1 MEDESRPASPA
12 QVSTTGTATA
22 TPPKNSRKYLRV
34 MVDGTDPKDGEP
46 IHVNVR
52 LPIRLLRL
60 GVRFASFI
68 PPQAQQQVTEE
79 LRRQGMDVDVSRI
92 KPEDLD
98 ELIDNLGDLSIDI
111 DRKQDNVKVKIYAEQ
126 DEDRTW

>member
-1 MEDESRPASPA
+1 
-12 QVSTTGTATA
+12 
-22 TPPKNSRKYLRV
+22 
-34 MVDGTDPKDGEP
+34 
-46 IHVNVR
+46 VR

-126 DEDRTW
+126 DEDRTG